1 MPHGEA
7 NLRRRGI
14 MPIKDI
20 LVHVDESLAC
30 DNRLRVA
37 ADLAVRFDARL
48 NGVGLAETVADKRFH
63 VHLRRSGLAGEWHT
77 GIGLPESF
85 VTRRARVADLVV
97 LGQPDPGRPA
107 TSDMLESPA
116 EVVFACGRPVLVVPY
131 AMRFERDGQP
141 VRVGETVLIG
151 WNGSREAVRAVHD
164 GHELMT
170 SDATVLSINPENGA
184 ERETSD
190 LVGHLARREISVRE
204 EILSAEDLSTSETL
218 LSRAADIGA
227 DLIVMGAYGHTRLRE
242 TILGGVTRDVLRH
255 MTVPVL
261 MAH

>member
-7 NLRRRGI
+7 NLPRRGI

-85 VTRRARVADLVV
+85 VTRRARVA
-97 LGQPDPGRPA
+97 
-107 TSDMLESPA
+107 

-164 GHELMT
+164 G
-170 SDATVLSINPENGA
+170 
-184 ERETSD
+184 
-190 LVGHLARREISVRE
+190 
-204 EILSAEDLSTSETL
+204 
-218 LSRAADIGA
+218 
-227 DLIVMGAYGHTRLRE
+227 
-242 TILGGVTRDVLRH
+242 
-255 MTVPVL
+255 
-261 MAH
+261 

>member
-97 LGQPDPGRPA
+97 LGQPDPRGPAISEGRAPRLPA
-107 TSDMLESPA
+107 R
-116 EVVFACGRPVLVVPY
+116 CWR
-131 AMRFERDGQP
+131 
-141 VRVGETVLIG
+141 
-151 WNGSREAVRAVHD
+151 
-164 GHELMT
+164 
-170 SDATVLSINPENGA
+170 LSGPSAGT
-184 ERETSD
+184 R
-190 LVGHLARREISVRE
+190 SVRR
-204 EILSAEDLSTSETL
+204 
-218 LSRAADIGA
+218 RAA
-227 DLIVMGAYGHTRLRE
+227 
-242 TILGGVTRDVLRH
+242 
-255 MTVPVL
+255 
-261 MAH
+261 